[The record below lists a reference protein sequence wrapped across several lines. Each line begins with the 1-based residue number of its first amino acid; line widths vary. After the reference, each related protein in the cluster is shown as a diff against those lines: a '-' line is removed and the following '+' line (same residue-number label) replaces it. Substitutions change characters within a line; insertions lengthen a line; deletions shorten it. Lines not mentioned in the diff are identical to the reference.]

1 MMKVTTLGQQAFSF
15 CCPTSEMGHAQR
27 RKAWFHPLSFP
38 SVPLATTTREV
49 VLGASLISRPFPP
62 LVKVSSKS
70 EIQLANVFFIE
81 LTELLSASNRYS

>member
-1 MMKVTTLGQQAFSF
+1 M
-15 CCPTSEMGHAQR
+15 
-27 RKAWFHPLSFP
+27 
-38 SVPLATTTREV
+38 ATTTREV